1 MNDPIFPT
9 YFDRIYIINLPSR
22 SDRLQ
27 SIHRELERLGFDLA
41 QDGTKDRI
49 FVPDAPMP
57 EDANGFPSPGVHGNF
72 LSHFEILQDA
82 QAHGSGRTL
91 VLEDDA
97 IFLRCLRSPR
107 RQAAILRAVEAHNW
121 GTWFPGH
128 LLRAELASLPKQV
141 AQTALPF
148 TWAHCY
154 AVHARALADLV
165 AFLEA
170 TLERPAGHPEG
181 GKLYIDAALSLF
193 RKTRPDYPSLISN
206 PALSVQKGTTS
217 NLAKWRGYDSWS
229 LGHLAI
235 SQVRAVRD
243 EIWRW
248 TGHDFRT
255 TQDPD
260 GLIADA
266 ARQISAKGRM
276 E

>member
-1 MNDPIFPT
+1 MDDLTFAT
-9 YFDRIYIINLPSR
+9 YFNRVYIINLPSR
-22 SDRLQ
+22 PDRLQ
-27 SIHRELERLGFDLA
+27 SIMRELDRLGFGPE
-41 QDGTKDRI
+41 QNRI
-49 FVPDAPMP
+49 FVPEAPMP
-57 EDANGFPSPGVHGNF
+57 SEPYGFPSLGVHGNF
-72 LSHFEILQDA
+72 LSHLEILQDA
-82 QAHGSGRTL
+82 RAHESARTL
-91 VLEDDA
+91 ILEDDA
-97 IFLRCLRSPR
+97 IFLRSLRSST
-107 RQAAILRAVEAHNW
+107 RQTSILHAVEEHDW

-128 LLRAELASLPKQV
+128 LLRGELAGQPKGIVQS
-141 AQTALPF
+141 TLPF

-154 AVHARALADLV
+154 AVHGRALGALTD
-165 AFLEA
+165 FLEA

-193 RKTRPDYPSLISN
+193 RKNRTDYPSLISN

-235 SQVRAVRD
+235 SQVRALRD

-248 TGHDFRT
+248 TGKDFRT

-266 ARQISAKGRM
+266 ARTERDGAPGTPS
-276 E
+276 